1 MQDKITFNDFPRW
14 LNPKL
19 SHKEI
24 EKCYK
29 DEIEKIDRIAN
40 WRKSPIKVPWYPWA
54 YYCVAVTDPN
64 YIKLQR

>member
-1 MQDKITFNDFPRW
+1 MKEEITFKDFPRW

-29 DEIEKIDRIAN
+29 DEIEEIDRIAN
-40 WRKSPIKVPWYPWA
+40 WRKSPIKVP
-54 YYCVAVTDPN
+54 
-64 YIKLQR
+64 